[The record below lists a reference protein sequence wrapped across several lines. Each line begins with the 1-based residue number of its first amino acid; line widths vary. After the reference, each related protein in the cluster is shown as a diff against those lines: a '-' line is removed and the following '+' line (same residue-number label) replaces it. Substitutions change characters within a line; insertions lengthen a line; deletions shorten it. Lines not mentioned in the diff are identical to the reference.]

1 MLHVGIGLFLYLVT
15 CFSYRQSANLAFV
28 EDLKGVDITF
38 RVAKKT
44 SKGVAIDEYCLP
56 IS

>member
-1 MLHVGIGLFLYLVT
+1 MLHVGIVLFDFVT
-15 CFSYRQSANLAFV
+15 CFSCHQSANLAFV